1 MKVKAWENVRR
12 YLIIPCDIENMIKNN
27 QLHNIISL
35 VITETE
41 KYGIN
46 AILIYN

>member
-1 MKVKAWENVRR
+1 MKVKCWENVRR
-12 YLIIPCDIENMIKNN
+12 YLIIPCDIENMINN
-27 QLHNIISL
+27 KEINNIISL

-41 KYGIN
+41 KYGVN

>member
-12 YLIIPCDIENMIKNN
+12 YLIIPCDIEKMINN
-27 QLHNIISL
+27 NEISNIISL

-41 KYGIN
+41 KHGVN